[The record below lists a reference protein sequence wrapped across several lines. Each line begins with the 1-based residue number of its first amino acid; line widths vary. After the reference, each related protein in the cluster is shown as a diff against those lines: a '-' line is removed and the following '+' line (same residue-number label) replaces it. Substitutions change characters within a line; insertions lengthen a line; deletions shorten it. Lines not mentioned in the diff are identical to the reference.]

1 MTQFDKQLFW
11 ELLIACQRTKSLAR
25 ASAQLRLSLS
35 SASKLIAAFE
45 TQTQLQL
52 LDRTTRPATL
62 TRNFERLVP
71 IAQKLVKANVE
82 AQRII
87 QTLKSEAKGET
98 VHGRIIRICLPINVR
113 NDAILERLLDC
124 ASASPGLR
132 LEFFG
137 DEGYERLLAGDVDIA
152 QFGFFPNNQTLRA
165 DFIRT
170 NGFLMLASHSFVA
183 RYGLPQDIT
192 ELERFTIAI
201 RNPENRSFSRRLQ
214 HGEETYFVPDSDRI
228 IYADTTTCRSLL
240 LLGRAISIDV
250 SISTV
255 LPEIKT
261 GKLVAVLPG
270 WHRKPN
276 DTYVCCHMKHNND
289 PVINDLMAIIRET
302 LRDEE
307 SDRWTTWLTH
317 FGVNPE
323 TVKAAL

>member
-71 IAQKLVKANVE
+71 IAQKLVKTNVE

-113 NDAILERLLDC
+113 NDAILERLLDY

-137 DEGYERLLAGDVDIA
+137 DEGYERLLAGTVS
-152 QFGFFPNNQTLRA
+152 P
-165 DFIRT
+165 
-170 NGFLMLASHSFVA
+170 
-183 RYGLPQDIT
+183 
-192 ELERFTIAI
+192 
-201 RNPENRSFSRRLQ
+201 
-214 HGEETYFVPDSDRI
+214 
-228 IYADTTTCRSLL
+228 TTPMS
-240 LLGRAISIDV
+240 
-250 SISTV
+250 
-255 LPEIKT
+255 
-261 GKLVAVLPG
+261 
-270 WHRKPN
+270 
-276 DTYVCCHMKHNND
+276 
-289 PVINDLMAIIRET
+289 
-302 LRDEE
+302 
-307 SDRWTTWLTH
+307 
-317 FGVNPE
+317 
-323 TVKAAL
+323 AAT

>member
-35 SASKLIAAFE
+35 SASK
-45 TQTQLQL
+45 QLQL

-113 NDAILERLLDC
+113 NDAILERLLDY

-214 HGEETYFVPDSDRI
+214 HGEETYFVPD
-228 IYADTTTCRSLL
+228 TTTCRSLL

>member
-71 IAQKLVKANVE
+71 IAQKLVKTNVE

-113 NDAILERLLDC
+113 NDAILERLLDY

-170 NGFLMLASHSFVA
+170 NGFLMLASRSFVA
-183 RYGLPQDIT
+183 RYGLPQASA
-192 ELERFTIAI
+192 LRLRFAI
-201 RNPENRSFSRRLQ
+201 RKTAAFPDVCSMVKKHTFCPTATASSMRTPLPADPYCFSGAPSRSMYPSAQ
-214 HGEETYFVPDSDRI
+214 CYW
-228 IYADTTTCRSLL
+228 
-240 LLGRAISIDV
+240 
-250 SISTV
+250 
-255 LPEIKT
+255 K
-261 GKLVAVLPG
+261 
-270 WHRKPN
+270 
-276 DTYVCCHMKHNND
+276 
-289 PVINDLMAIIRET
+289 
-302 LRDEE
+302 
-307 SDRWTTWLTH
+307 
-317 FGVNPE
+317 
-323 TVKAAL
+323 